1 MRLMFA
7 VLALS
12 MSVSALAAINV
23 SEVNN
28 KLKASGARWYAR
40 SSWVSELS
48 PAQQKRLMGARDV
61 VVNSLDYSEAYNKS
75 MTYESVDWRNMN
87 GVNWLGSVMNQGN
100 CGSCVAFSTIATLEA
115 QTAISMNAPWL
126 RPSFSPQAL
135 FACGGG
141 ACDMGWYT
149 DSGASHVKSKG
160 VLDNACAPYTM
171 GSDGKDV
178 SCSNFCANQ
187 TERTYKHVTGTYKPS
202 GGWGSN
208 SIQAVKDAL
217 KKGPLVTSMTVYEDF
232 LAYGGGIYKSTSSK
246 SVGGHA
252 VSLVGYND
260 AERYWIIRNSW
271 AEEWGEKGFA
281 RISWDDK
288 SGIGSSTIGFQI
300 NAAPNPIAIIVP
312 AENDY
317 VTGDVKVS
325 TQSLRADDVT
335 IKLMKNG
342 AVVET
347 LQSRHVNKTKSET
360 ILNTSHLDNGKY
372 ELIATSAK
380 DASKSVIR
388 GFTVSNAVPTMS
400 LSMQPIDVDF
410 SKPIK
415 GRPEFTVVASSSP
428 VVMQKVDF
436 VVTDMNGRRITKRTT
451 DVVLK
456 NMKLGFRTNTIPNGE
471 YYFFFRGYIPAA
483 VKVYTVESNKV
494 KATVAN

>member
-1 MRLMFA
+1 MRLILSTI
-7 VLALS
+7 VLSLS
-12 MSVSALAAINV
+12 FSALADTTWF
-23 SEVNN
+23 
-28 KLKASGARWYAR
+28 KR

-48 PAQQKRLMGARDV
+48 SAQQKRMMGNRDV
-61 VVNSLDYSEAYNKS
+61 VKNNLDYSEAYSKS

-87 GVNWLGSVMNQGN
+87 GVNWLGDVMNQGN

-115 QTAISMNAPWL
+115 QTAISMKAPWL
-126 RPSFSPQAL
+126 RPMFSPQAL

-141 ACDMGWYT
+141 KCDQGWYT
-149 DSGASHVKSKG
+149 DSGAATVKSKG

-178 SCSNFCANQ
+178 TCSNFCANQ
-187 TERTYKHVTGTYKPS
+187 TERTYKNVTGTFRPS

-232 LAYGGGIYKSTSSK
+232 VTYGGGIYKSTSTK

-260 AERYWIIRNSW
+260 AQRYWIIRNSW
-271 AEEWGEKGFA
+271 SDEWGEKGYA

-288 SGIGSSTIGFQI
+288 SGIAASTIGFEI
-300 NAAPNPIAIIVP
+300 NATPNPISIVSP
-312 AENDY
+312 KENDY
-317 VTGDVKVS
+317 VSGDMKIA

-342 AVVET
+342 VEVEK
-347 LQSRHVNKTKSET
+347 LQSRHVNNTNSDT
-360 ILNTSHLDNGKY
+360 LLQTSHLADGKY
-372 ELIATSAK
+372 ELVAVSSK

-388 GFTVSNAVPTMS
+388 GFAVVNSVPSMTV
-400 LSMQPIDVDF
+400 SMQPINMDL
-410 SKPIK
+410 SKPVS
-415 GRPEFTVVASSSP
+415 GRHEYKVQVSSSP
-428 VVMQKVDF
+428 IMMQKIDF
-436 VVTDMNGRRITKRTT
+436 VVTDLSGKQITKRTT

-456 NMKLGFRTNTIPNGE
+456 NMKLGFRTNSIPNGQ
-471 YYFFFRGYIPAA
+471 YYFFFRGFMPAA
-483 VKVYTVESNKV
+483 GRVYTSESSKIKV
-494 KATVAN
+494 TVQN